1 MLTFKNLKFKYLL
14 LILFV
19 FFECKNAESP
29 QTSPK
34 VKTNSAIDISFFNA
48 TLNGEIIDDGFAAI
62 INRGFVYSYR
72 NINPSVSDTRVESKE
87 TGKGF
92 YSVGIEKLIANK
104 RYYYR
109 AYATNFKGTTY
120 GETLT
125 FTTAKFTT
133 TFNEVKSKTGR
144 IWMDRNLGASQV
156 ATSPTDEKAYG
167 DLYQWGRGADGHQLR
182 NSESTN
188 SQSNN
193 DESENTLFI
202 ISGNFDWRNPKNDNL
217 WQGVNGTNNPCP
229 AGFRIPT
236 EEEWNQERL
245 SWLGKY
251 NSEAAFA
258 SPLKLTLGGF
268 RDYNKGHISGMG
280 YGGAYW
286 SSTIFG
292 INSKVL
298 GFNSTFSLITVPDGR
313 ADGVSVRCIKD

>member
-1 MLTFKNLKFKYLL
+1 VPLNKFGLKVKKLITNLIGTSKIPTMRHLIFYLVTTLILLGCKTEEPQNLL
-14 LILFV
+14 LNPLKDNV
-19 FFECKNAESP
+19 
-29 QTSPK
+29 TK
-34 VKTNSAIDISFFNA
+34 V
-48 TLNGEIIDDGFAAI
+48 
-62 INRGFVYSYR
+62 V
-72 NINPSVSDTRVESKE
+72 
-87 TGKGF
+87 
-92 YSVGIEKLIANK
+92 
-104 RYYYR
+104 
-109 AYATNFKGTTY
+109 
-120 GETLT
+120 
-125 FTTAKFTT
+125 
-133 TFNEVKSKTGR
+133 EVKSKTGR

-229 AGFRIPT
+229 PGFRIPT

-245 SWLGKY
+245 TWLGKY

-258 SPLKLTLGGF
+258 SPLKLTMGGF
-268 RDYNKGHISGMG
+268 RDYNKGLISGMG

-292 INSKVL
+292 MNSKVL
-298 GFNSTFSLITVPDGR
+298 GFNSTYSLLTVPDGR